1 MIDYI
6 LDRES
11 KTIRGGFINA
21 LITFTFLGLIVYG
34 IIDEKIQKSILA
46 LQYIMIW
53 FFSASFGIWSVKKSI
68 EIMVSGEKIVTKTDN
83 PIDNSTGVSSS
94 N

>member
-6 LDRES
+6 LDRKE
-11 KTIRGGFINA
+11 KKIRGGFINA
-21 LITFTFLGLIVYG
+21 FITFTFLFLIVYG

-53 FFSASFGIWSVKKSI
+53 FFSASFGIWSTKKTVEYI
-68 EIMVSGEKIVTKTDN
+68 VDAKTFKITDN
-83 PIDNSTGVSSS
+83 TDSDSTSG
-94 N
+94 